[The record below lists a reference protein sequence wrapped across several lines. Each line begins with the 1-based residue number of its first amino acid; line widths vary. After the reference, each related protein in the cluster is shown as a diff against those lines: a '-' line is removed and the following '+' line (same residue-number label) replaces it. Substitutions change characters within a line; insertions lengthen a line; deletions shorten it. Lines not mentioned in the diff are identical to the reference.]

1 MEGARVVEMLV
12 YIFGPQEGKK
22 LSRMWHEE
30 EMSYLILVVW
40 EEWNLVTSWVVPSCQ
55 ECLIAK
61 RTLDEGQCPVSEDGD
76 SLVNT

>member
-1 MEGARVVEMLV
+1 MEEARVVESLV

-40 EEWNLVTSWVVPSCQ
+40 EEWNLVTSWVVPSSGVLGC
-55 ECLIAK
+55 
-61 RTLDEGQCPVSEDGD
+61 
-76 SLVNT
+76 